1 MADDDRHLVE
11 RPLASQVLLEGG
23 FLHVRRDTVALPDG
37 QQATREYVR
46 HPGAVAVVPLLD
58 DGRLL
63 LERQYRHPLGQVIL
77 EFPAG
82 KIDPG
87 EDTLACAVRE
97 LAEETGHTA
106 REWAFACRLHNA
118 AAYSTEAIE
127 LWFARGLQA
136 GPQRLDAGEFIEL
149 VTHTEDELQALAARG
164 ELTDAKTL
172 IGLLWLRQWRSGAWP
187 LDWRQTATIGQ

>member
-11 RPLASQVLLEGG
+11 RRLASEVLLDGG

-37 QQATREYVR
+37 HQATREYVR
-46 HPGAVAVVPLLD
+46 HPGAVAVVPLFD

-63 LERQYRHPLGQVIL
+63 LERQYRHPLGRVIL
-77 EFPAG
+77 ELPAG

-87 EDTLACAVRE
+87 EDTLACAMRE
-97 LAEETGHTA
+97 LAEETGYDA
-106 REWAFACRLHNA
+106 REWAFACRMHNA
-118 AAYSTEAIE
+118 VAYSTEAIE
-127 LWFARGLQA
+127 LWFARGLTA

-187 LDWRQTATIGQ
+187 LAWRQTATIAR